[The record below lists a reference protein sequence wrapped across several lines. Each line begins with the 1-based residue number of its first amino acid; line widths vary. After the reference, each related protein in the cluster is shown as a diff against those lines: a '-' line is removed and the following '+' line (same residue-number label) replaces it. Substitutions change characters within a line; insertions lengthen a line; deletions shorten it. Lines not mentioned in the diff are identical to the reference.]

1 MRPEKLIMSAFGPY
15 ADKQELE
22 LSKLGTEG
30 IYLITG
36 DTGAGKTTV
45 FDAIVYALYGEA
57 SGENR
62 DATMFRSKYA
72 LPETPTFVELSFY
85 YGDKIYLIRRN
96 PEYVRPKSRGDGFT
110 TEKASAELHCP
121 DGKIY
126 SGVSDVNKK
135 VIEIMGVDRNQFTR
149 TAMIAQGDFM
159 KLLLASTPE
168 RKEIFRKLFKTQK
181 YAAIQEKLKNLNA
194 GLLRE
199 YETVTGNIAQYV
211 NGIIVSEDDVLSI
224 SVRQAKNGL
233 LPVDEI
239 IELLEILTEN
249 DKKLLEKTESEAKS
263 VDERLEEITKIITR
277 IHTVNKAKE
286 EMLFLEEHLAEL
298 TDKKISALK
307 ELKAREKDGEKTE
320 QIIRRIASLEAG
332 LTDYDELDKGRA
344 ELEKLVFAIK
354 SNDAML
360 EKKNAFLVEGTA
372 KCEKAE
378 SELKSLENTG
388 ELRIKTEAWL
398 SELNIKK
405 ASIDSFITDRNE
417 LERLK
422 GELAV
427 LQADY
432 KKKAEIAIEKKLKYE
447 NLNKAYLDA
456 QAGILAEGLRDNMP
470 CPVCGS
476 LQHPHPAEKALSV
489 PTEDELE
496 SSKKEADIAQ
506 LDVSEASAK
515 SGKMLG
521 TVAEKESAVMK
532 TSEELFGSKS
542 SEEIKKATD
551 EKILELNKTLT
562 DIKRAEERKT
572 ELEEKIPV
580 ARQKIEAVKNDIIRL
595 NEAAAVNKSNLNEL
609 EKRLTELKDKLS
621 FDSKLQALKVKSD
634 LEQERNSL
642 QQALVKAKENVSNT
656 EKDIAAAAGKIEEN
670 KKFIAQFEISD
681 IQAEEQK
688 QAELKEKKA
697 YLTELQKNVHSRMQ
711 ANLASLE
718 NIRHKCEEVTAVE
731 KKLSTIRSLSETA
744 NGTLG
749 GKKEKIML
757 ETYIQTNYFD
767 SIIHKANT
775 RLMVMTD
782 GQYEL
787 QRRKVAD
794 NFKTQSGLDLD
805 VIDHYNGSV
814 RSVKSL
820 SGGEAFKASLSLA
833 LGLSDEIQSAG
844 GGIKLD
850 TMFVDE
856 GFGSLDDESLSQAIN
871 ALSGLANGNRLVG
884 IISHVN
890 ELKQRIDKQI
900 IVKKDKSGGSK
911 ASVCI

>member
-57 SGENR
+57 SGDNR
-62 DATMFRSKYA
+62 DTSMFRSKYA
-72 LPETPTFVELSFY
+72 LPETPTFVELSFV
-85 YGDKIYLIRRN
+85 YGDKKYLIRRN
-96 PEYVRPKSRGDGFT
+96 PEYERPKSRGDGFT
-110 TEKASAELHCP
+110 TEKAAAELHCP

-126 SGVSDVNKK
+126 TGISDVNKQ
-135 VIEIMGVDRNQFTR
+135 ITEIMGVDRSQFTR
-149 TAMIAQGDFM
+149 TAMIAQGDFL
-159 KLLLASTPE
+159 KLLLASTAE

-181 YAAIQEKLKNLNA
+181 YAAVQEKLKSLNA
-194 GLLRE
+194 ALLRE
-199 YETVTGNIAQYV
+199 YETVNGSISQYV
-211 NGIIVSEDDVLSI
+211 NGIIADEDDVLFI

-233 LPVDEI
+233 LSVEEI
-239 IELLEILTEN
+239 IGLLEELIEN
-249 DKKLLEKTESEAKS
+249 DKQLLKKAENEAKTI
-263 VDERLEEITKIITR
+263 DEKLEEITKIITR

-307 ELKAREKDGEKTE
+307 ELKAREKDNENTE
-320 QIIRRIASLEAG
+320 QIIRKIASLEAG
-332 LTDYDELDKGRA
+332 LSDYDELDGGRA
-344 ELEKLVFAIK
+344 ELENLVSSIK
-354 SNDAML
+354 MNEAML
-360 EKKNAFLVEGTA
+360 EKKNEFLVEGVA

-378 SELKSLENTG
+378 AELKSLENTG
-388 ELRIKTEAWL
+388 VLKIKTEASLAEL
-398 SELNIKK
+398 SVKK
-405 ASIDSFITDRNE
+405 ASIDSFVNDLKE
-417 LERLK
+417 LDSQK
-422 GELAV
+422 KELCA
-427 LQADY
+427 LQTDY
-432 KKKAEIAIEKKLKYE
+432 KKKSEKAIEKKLNYE
-447 NLNKAYLDA
+447 SLNKAYLDA
-456 QAGILAEGLRDNMP
+456 QAGILARDLRDNVP

-476 LQHPHPAEKALSV
+476 LVHPGPAEMSLSV

-496 SSKKEADIAQ
+496 NSKKEADIAQ
-506 LDVSEASAK
+506 LEVSEASAK
-515 SGKMLG
+515 TGKLLG
-521 TVAEKESAVMK
+521 TVAEKESAVLK
-532 TSEELFGSKS
+532 ASEELFGAKS
-542 SEEIKKATD
+542 SEEIKKETD
-551 EKILELNKTLT
+551 EKILELNETLAG
-562 DIKRAEERKT
+562 IKKSEERKA
-572 ELEEKIPV
+572 ELEEKLPV

-595 NEAAAVNKSNLNEL
+595 KEMIAVNKANLKEAEN
-609 EKRLTELKDKLS
+609 RLNTLKEKLS
-621 FDSKLQALKVKSD
+621 FDSKAEALKAKKQ
-634 LEQERNSL
+634 LEDERNSL
-642 QQALVKAKENVSNT
+642 QTALENAKKLVSDN
-656 EKDIAAAAGKIEEN
+656 ERDIASAAGKIEEN
-670 KKFIAQFEISD
+670 KKFIAQFEVTD
-681 IQAEEQK
+681 IQSEEQK
-688 QAELKEKKA
+688 QGELKEKRA
-697 YLTELQKNVHSRMQ
+697 SLTEIQKAVHSRMQ
-711 ANLASLE
+711 SNLSSLE
-718 NIRHKCEEVTAVE
+718 NIRFKCEEVAAVE
-731 KKLSTIRSLSETA
+731 KQLSSIRSLCETA

-911 ASVCI
+911 ASVCV